1 MVKYPAGQRPKANK
15 IQRRTKQSVQYG
27 SRGMSLEDKINKSNQ
42 YYLNHDVAVIHKKPT
57 PVQVVKVNYPKRSA
71 AKITEAYYRHAST
84 TDYNGVYKG
93 YYIDFEAKEVRNK
106 TSFPLS
112 NLPDHQIKHM
122 ENCLEQ
128 GGLVFIILS
137 FKAHGE
143 TYLVPFKEL
152 LNYLNSTDKQSIPYD
167 TIKDISLLIN
177 EGYAPSLDYI
187 DAIDRYITN
196 IESEDTHEHR

>member
-1 MVKYPAGQRPKANK
+1 
-15 IQRRTKQSVQYG
+15 
-27 SRGMSLEDKINKSNQ
+27 
-42 YYLNHDVAVIHKKPT
+42 
-57 PVQVVKVNYPKRSA
+57 
-71 AKITEAYYRHAST
+71 
-84 TDYNGVYKG
+84 
-93 YYIDFEAKEVRNK
+93 
-106 TSFPLS
+106 
-112 NLPDHQIKHM
+112 M